1 MRLYALQSGGECRR
15 AVNTSNS
22 RSGGLGF
29 KPRLSRCFFQT
40 RNVTPLC
47 PSFRRCIN
55 RYQHHTAGGNPA
67 MDYQH
72 PVQQGLPILQGMLH
86 AKETEISSG
95 RLGLWLVWA
104 FTCCTVWKPRN
115 YSGAPNDSF
124 MGNNLKCLSKLP
136 RVL

>member
-1 MRLYALQSGGECRR
+1 MRLYALRSGGECRR
-15 AVNTSNS
+15 TVNTSNS

-29 KPRLSRCFFQT
+29 KPRLSRCLQQA

-47 PSFRRCIN
+47 PSSRRCIN
-55 RYQHHTAGGNPA
+55 RYRRHTAGGNPA
-67 MDYQH
+67 MDQH
-72 PVQQGLPILQGMLH
+72 PVQWGVAILQGMLH

-104 FTCCTVWKPRN
+104 FTCCTRN

-124 MGNNLKCLSKLP
+124 LGNNLKCLFKLP